1 MLISIDTSI
10 PTYGCGPFVG
20 NSEMISFLILSS
32 VTGEGFLRRRNF
44 DPSDTPIV
52 DDYNGKEDDDDDEI
66 MIN

>member
-1 MLISIDTSI
+1 
-10 PTYGCGPFVG
+10 
-20 NSEMISFLILSS
+20 MISFLILSS

-52 DDYNGKEDDDDDEI
+52 DDYNGKEEDDDDDEI